1 MLMVTISTSS
11 INVNHLQKS
20 IENLSAELFEDF
32 DAAFYES
39 VKTELDALVRNPQDE
54 TIDRILAYSR
64 AK

>member
-1 MLMVTISTSS
+1 MITISTTTT
-11 INVNHLQKS
+11 NANHLQKS
-20 IENLSAELFEDF
+20 AENLSAELFEDF

-54 TIDRILAYSR
+54 TIARILAYSR

>member
-1 MLMVTISTSS
+1 MLMITTSTSS
-11 INVNHLQKS
+11 INANHLQKNT
-20 IENLSAELFEDF
+20 ENLSAEFFEDF

-54 TIDRILAYSR
+54 TIARILAYSR